1 MTAPASRKR
10 ADRLI
15 GLDLA
20 RFLALIGMMATHVW
34 SFDIETGG
42 HTALTTVLSGKAAAL
57 FAVLAG
63 IGIVLTSRRD
73 LAAGSPAAARLN
85 LFGRGF
91 ALLVLGLTLG
101 VLPGGIYVIIA
112 YYGVTFWLAIPA
124 VTWRPRTLL
133 IVAGVWAT
141 VWPIC
146 SQLLRAPL
154 GGIDVPEIGSA
165 SWFDLS
171 GAGFARGLL
180 LTGVYP
186 ALTWIVYVL
195 VGMAVGRLLME
206 SRANGSLRRFALTLA
221 GVGVVVAVA
230 ADRLAALL
238 LGPLGGLDGIAR
250 AWTGGLDPDPTTIA
264 AVEDALA
271 EGMYGTSPT
280 ESLWWLV
287 ARSPHSGTT
296 LDLVFTTGIA
306 AVVIGL
312 CLALGTVLN
321 RGWSRAL
328 LPAAG
333 AGAAPLTVYSAHVVM
348 ASVGAFI
355 AIGGIAGTGYTAETR
370 WLISSPEL
378 WLLHIAGAL
387 LLGWLIALTRRR
399 GPLETLVHAAGRS
412 LADAQRR
419 TPERRS
425 ESTNE
430 PAGIQTNGPGADPGS
445 MVD

>member
-1 MTAPASRKR
+1 MTVSATRTR

-34 SFDIETGG
+34 AFDLETGG
-42 HTALTTVLSGKAAAL
+42 HTAITAVLSGKAAAL

-73 LAAGSPAAARLN
+73 LAAGSTTAARLN
-85 LFGRGF
+85 LLGRGF

-124 VTWRPRTLL
+124 ITWRPRTLL
-133 IVAGVWAT
+133 LVAGAWAL
-141 VWPIC
+141 VWPLC

-154 GGIDVPEIGSA
+154 SGVDSPEIGSA
-165 SWFDLS
+165 SWFDLA
-171 GAGFARGLL
+171 GTGFARGLL

-195 VGMAVGRLLME
+195 VGMAIGRLLME
-206 SRANGSLRRFALTLA
+206 ARANGSLRRFALALA
-221 GVGVVVAVA
+221 GVGLVVAIA

-250 AWTGGLDPDPTTIA
+250 TWTGGLEPDPTTVD
-264 AVEDALA
+264 AVQDALS

-287 ARSPHSGTT
+287 ARAPHSGTT
-296 LDLVFTTGIA
+296 LDLAFTSGIA
-306 AVVIGL
+306 CVVLGL
-312 CLALGTVLN
+312 CLALGSVLN
-321 RGWSRAL
+321 RTWSRVL
-328 LPAAG
+328 LPATG

-348 ASVGAFI
+348 ASVGGFI
-355 AIGGIAGTGYTAETR
+355 AVGGLAATGYTPDTR
-370 WLISSPEL
+370 WLVSSPEL
-378 WLLHIAGAL
+378 WLLHVAGAL

-399 GPLETLVHAAGRS
+399 GPLETLVHAAGRA
-412 LADAQRR
+412 LARLARHPDRLASVAR
-419 TPERRS
+419 
-425 ESTNE
+425 
-430 PAGIQTNGPGADPGS
+430 D
-445 MVD
+445 

>member
-1 MTAPASRKR
+1 MLEPMSSPASRQR

-34 SFDIETGG
+34 AFDIATGG
-42 HTALTTVLSGKAAAL
+42 HTPITEVLSGKAAAL

-133 IVAGVWAT
+133 IVAAVWAV

-146 SQLLRAPL
+146 SQALRVPL
-154 GGIDVPEIGSA
+154 SGVDSPEIGSA
-165 SWFDLS
+165 SWFDVAS
-171 GAGFARGLL
+171 GGFARGLL

-195 VGMAVGRLLME
+195 VGMAVGRLLMDA
-206 SRANGSLRRFALTLA
+206 RANGTLRRFALRLA
-221 GVGVVVAVA
+221 AIGLVVAIA

-238 LGPLGGLDGIAR
+238 LGPVGGVQGIAR
-250 AWTGGLDPDPTTIA
+250 AWTGGLEPDPTTIS

-280 ESLWWLV
+280 ESFWWLV
-287 ARSPHSGTT
+287 ARAPHSGTT
-296 LDLVFTTGIA
+296 LDLVFTIGIA
-306 AVVIGL
+306 ALVIGL

-321 RGWSRAL
+321 RGWSLAL
-328 LPAAG
+328 LPATG
-333 AGAAPLTVYSAHVVM
+333 AGAAPLTVYSAHVFM
-348 ASVGAFI
+348 ASVGALI
-355 AIGGIAGTGYTAETR
+355 AAIAGTYADTA
-370 WLISSPEL
+370 WLISSPQL
-378 WLLHIAGAL
+378 WLVHVAGAL
-387 LLGWLIALTRRR
+387 LLGWIIALTKRR
-399 GPLETLVHAAGRS
+399 GPLETLVHAAGRA
-412 LADAQRR
+412 LTVAANRPGR
-419 TPERRS
+419 TPATMTPVPVPHGTPDVR
-425 ESTNE
+425 
-430 PAGIQTNGPGADPGS
+430 
-445 MVD
+445 

>member
-1 MTAPASRKR
+1 MLDPMSSPASRQR

-34 SFDIETGG
+34 AFDIATGG
-42 HTALTTVLSGKAAAL
+42 HTPITEVLSGKAAAL

-73 LAAGSPAAARLN
+73 LAAGSPSAARLN

-133 IVAGVWAT
+133 IVAAAWAV

-146 SQLLRAPL
+146 SQALRVPL
-154 GGIDVPEIGSA
+154 SGVDSPEIGSA
-165 SWFDLS
+165 SWLDVS
-171 GAGFARGLL
+171 DGGFARGLL

-195 VGMAVGRLLME
+195 VGMAVGRLLMDA
-206 SRANGSLRRFALTLA
+206 RADGTLQRFALQLA
-221 GVGVVVAVA
+221 AIGLVVAIA

-238 LGPLGGLDGIAR
+238 LGPVGGVQGIAR
-250 AWTGGLDPDPTTIA
+250 AWTGGLEPDPTTIT

-280 ESLWWLV
+280 ESFWWLV
-287 ARSPHSGTT
+287 ARAPHSGTT
-296 LDLVFTTGIA
+296 LDLVFTIGIA
-306 AVVIGL
+306 ALVIGL

-321 RGWSRAL
+321 RGWSLAL
-328 LPAAG
+328 LPPTG
-333 AGAAPLTVYSAHVVM
+333 AGAAPLTVYSAHVFM
-348 ASVGAFI
+348 ASVGALI
-355 AIGGIAGTGYTAETR
+355 AAIAGTYADTA
-370 WLISSPEL
+370 WLISSPQL
-378 WLLHIAGAL
+378 WVVHVVGAL
-387 LLGWLIALTRRR
+387 LLGWIIALTKRR
-399 GPLETLVHAAGRS
+399 GPLETLVHAAGRA
-412 LADAQRR
+412 LTVAANRPGR
-419 TPERRS
+419 TPA
-425 ESTNE
+425 TMTPVPE
-430 PAGIQTNGPGADPGS
+430 PHGTPH
-445 MVD
+445 VR

>member
-1 MTAPASRKR
+1 MTASASRSR
-10 ADRLI
+10 ADRLL

-34 SFDIETGG
+34 SFDLETGG
-42 HTALTTVLSGKAAAL
+42 HTAIAAVLSGKAAAL

-63 IGIVLTSRRD
+63 IGIVLTSRGD
-73 LAAGSPAAARLN
+73 LAAGSPGAARLN

-91 ALLVLGLTLG
+91 ALLFLGLTLG

-133 IVAGVWAT
+133 IVAGAWAL
-141 VWPIC
+141 VWPLC
-146 SQLLRAPL
+146 SQLLRTPL
-154 GGIDVPEIGSA
+154 TGIDMPEIGSA
-165 SWFDLS
+165 SWFDVAS
-171 GAGFARGLL
+171 GGFARGLL

-195 VGMAVGRLLME
+195 VGMAIGRLLMDAR
-206 SRANGSLRRFALTLA
+206 SNGTVRRFALLLA
-221 GVGVVVAVA
+221 AVGLVVAIA

-238 LGPLGGLDGIAR
+238 LGPLGGIAGIAR
-250 AWTGGLDPDPTTIA
+250 AWTGGLDPDPTTIT

-280 ESLWWLV
+280 ETLWWLV

-321 RGWSRAL
+321 RGWTRAL
-328 LPAAG
+328 LPATG

-348 ASVGAFI
+348 AAVGGLI
-355 AIGGIAGTGYTAETR
+355 AVGGFAATGYTPDTR

-378 WLLHIAGAL
+378 WLIHVAGAL

-399 GPLETLVHAAGRS
+399 GPLETLVHAAGRA
-412 LADAQRR
+412 LAGPRR
-419 TPERRS
+419 RVLDRRS
-425 ESTNE
+425 GSTNDE
-430 PAGIQTNGPGADPGS
+430 AAIQTNGPGAGSGS

>member
-1 MTAPASRKR
+1 MTSASRTR

-34 SFDIETGG
+34 AFDLETGG
-42 HTALTTVLSGKAAAL
+42 HTPLTGVLSGKAAAL

-73 LAAGSPAAARLN
+73 LAAGSPTAARLN

-91 ALLVLGLTLG
+91 ALFVLGLTLG
-101 VLPGGIYVIIA
+101 LLPGGIYVIIA

-124 VTWRPRTLL
+124 LTWRPRTLL
-133 IVAGVWAT
+133 IVAGVWAL
-141 VWPIC
+141 VWPVC
-146 SQLLRAPL
+146 SQLIRTQIT
-154 GGIDVPEIGSA
+154 GVEMPEIGSA
-165 SWFDLS
+165 SWFDLA

-206 SRANGSLRRFALTLA
+206 ARANGRLRDFALLLA
-221 GVGVVVAVA
+221 GIGLALAVA

-238 LGPLGGLDGIAR
+238 LGPGGGLNGIAR
-250 AWTGGLDPDPTTIA
+250 AWTGGLEPDRTTIV
-264 AVEDALA
+264 AVEDAIA

-296 LDLVFTTGIA
+296 LDLLFTTGIA
-306 AVVIGL
+306 GVVIGL
-312 CLALGTVLN
+312 CLLLGTVLT

-328 LPAAG
+328 LPATG

-348 ASVGAFI
+348 AAVGALI
-355 AIGGIAGTGYTAETR
+355 ASAGLGMTEDKI
-370 WLISSPEL
+370 WLVSSPQL
-378 WLLHIAGAL
+378 WVLHILGAL
-387 LLGWLIALTRRR
+387 LLGLLIALTRRR
-399 GPLETLVHAAGRS
+399 GPLEALVHASGRAIAQ
-412 LADAQRR
+412 LARGRER
-419 TPERRS
+419 T
-425 ESTNE
+425 
-430 PAGIQTNGPGADPGS
+430 GANLRE
-445 MVD
+445 